1 MKKNDCKQPDG
12 TSQAQTGTNTGEPS
26 LFTQFIRTYFFDP
39 KTLFESVAGQDR
51 RHYLYFGDL
60 KENIFFISDH
70 MKKDFAFESNI
81 VRDWLSKWGDLIVEA
96 DRENYRSDI
105 SDIFSRK
112 KQHHS
117 VNYRVKNYRGE
128 AVWVHGQS
136 LIKWQ
141 EDQPVFFAGIVTD
154 LQEDLNIDPVT
165 GLLRSVALMNR
176 LKELT
181 KTGGW
186 VIAFGL
192 NDFSS
197 INDTIGRTMAN
208 RVLRKIFQILQ
219 SDQSNQLN
227 FFRIDGVK
235 FVAIAGNPNTV
246 PPTATANRIKSAI
259 DDVYVS
265 ANLFM
270 KNPCSIGFLQIP
282 KDYGV
287 DGEIIQVLSN
297 LINLAKRQ
305 PQDGFIIFSENAWE
319 EKQSRAKKLLS
330 LNKSVT
336 NRFKDFFIEVQPIID
351 ARKKSILGGEV
362 LLRWK
367 PGGRVV
373 APSEFIPLL
382 ESHHLIHSVGNW
394 VFEQTVALCK
404 KAVKFAPDILLSCNI
419 SYLQIFKPSFFPFL
433 KTTMEKTGV
442 SGRNLVLELTETVTD
457 ESHEILYRFINKI
470 RKEKMRFAIDDL
482 GSGYSSLN
490 FLFECP
496 ADIVKIDKALTK
508 KILASRFNKN
518 VLKTIVYACHEAKKR
533 VCIEGIET
541 EEELIEIMQLGGDS
555 LQGFYFYKPMPA
567 KAFLDLLKKGSPHA

>member
-1 MKKNDCKQPDG
+1 MKENDCEQLSDAQPNDR
-12 TSQAQTGTNTGEPS
+12 ELS
-26 LFTQFIRTYFFDP
+26 LFSHFISTHYFDP
-39 KTLFESVAGQDR
+39 ETFFNSIAGQER
-51 RHYLYFGDL
+51 RYYLYFGDM
-60 KENIFFISDH
+60 KENIFFISDR
-70 MKKDFAFESNI
+70 MKEDFAFPSNI
-81 VRDWLSKWGDLIVEA
+81 VQDWLTKWGNLIIEA
-96 DRENYRSDI
+96 DRENYRNDI
-105 SDIFSRK
+105 DEIFRLK

-117 VNYRVKNYRGE
+117 INYRVKNSRGE

-136 LIKWQ
+136 VIKWKD
-141 EDQPVFFAGIVTD
+141 EEPVFFAGLVSD

-176 LKELT
+176 LKELA
-181 KTGGW
+181 KVGGW
-186 VIAFGL
+186 VVAFGL

-219 SDQSNQLN
+219 SEQSNQLN

-394 VFEQTVALCK
+394 VFEQTVGLCK

-508 KILASRFNKN
+508 KTLASRFNKN

-567 KAFLDLLKKGSPHA
+567 KAFLDLLKKESPHA

>member
-227 FFRIDGVK
+227 FFRIDNVK
-235 FVAIAGNPNTV
+235 FVAIARQQNNTS
-246 PPTATANRIKSAI
+246 PTKIANHIKTVI
-259 DDVYVS
+259 TDVYAS
-265 ANLFM
+265 QHLFM

-282 KDYGV
+282 KDFFI
-287 DGEIIQVLSN
+287 DSEIIQTLGN
-297 LINLAKRQ
+297 LINSAKRH
-305 PQDGFIIFSENAWE
+305 PQDDFIVFTENALTG
-319 EKQSRAKKLLS
+319 KQTRAKRLLS
-330 LNKSVT
+330 LNQSVT
-336 NRFKDFFIEVQPIID
+336 NRFRDFFIEVQPIVN
-351 ARKKSILGGEV
+351 AANKTVLGGEV

-367 PGGRVV
+367 QNGQVI
-373 APSEFIPLL
+373 APSEFIPLM
-382 ESHHLIHSVGNW
+382 EAHHLIHPIGNW

-404 KAVKFAPDILLSCNI
+404 KAIRYVPDILISCNI
-419 SYLQIFKPSFFPFL
+419 SYLQILKSTFFLFIK
-433 KTTMEKTGV
+433 KTMDKKGV
-442 SGRNLVLELTETVTD
+442 LGRNLVLELTETVSDT
-457 ESHEILYRFINKI
+457 SHENLYRFIDKI
-470 RKEKMRFAIDDL
+470 RKEEIRFAIDDL
-482 GSGYSSLN
+482 GSGYSSLD

-496 ADIVKIDKALTK
+496 ADIVKIDKSLTK
-508 KILASRFNKN
+508 KTLTSPSNKN

-533 VCIEGIET
+533 VCVEGIET
-541 EEELIEIMQLGGDS
+541 VEELNEIMQTECDS
-555 LQGFYFYKPMPA
+555 FQGFYFYKPMPV
-567 KAFLDLLKKGSPHA
+567 KNFLNLLKKEGKNV

>member
-1 MKKNDCKQPDG
+1 MKENDCEQLSDAQPNDR
-12 TSQAQTGTNTGEPS
+12 ELS
-26 LFTQFIRTYFFDP
+26 LFSHFISTHYFDP
-39 KTLFESVAGQDR
+39 ETLFNSIAGQER
-51 RHYLYFGDL
+51 RYYLYFGDM
-60 KENIFFISDH
+60 KENIFFISDR
-70 MKKDFAFESNI
+70 MKEDFAFPSNI
-81 VRDWLSKWGDLIVEA
+81 VQDWLTKWGNLIIEA
-96 DRENYRSDI
+96 DRENYRNDI
-105 SDIFSRK
+105 DEIFKLK

-117 VNYRVKNYRGE
+117 INYRVKNSRGE

-136 LIKWQ
+136 VIKWKD
-141 EDQPVFFAGIVTD
+141 EEPVFFAGLVSD

-165 GLLRSVALMNR
+165 GLLRSVATMSR
-176 LKELT
+176 LKELA
-181 KTGGW
+181 KVGGW

-197 INDTIGRTMAN
+197 INDTIGRTRAN
-208 RVLRKIFQILQ
+208 QVLRKIFQILQ
-219 SDQSNQLN
+219 DEQRSFLS
-227 FFRIDGVK
+227 FFRIDNVK
-235 FVAIAGNPNTV
+235 FVAIPRQQNSI
-246 PPTATANRIKSAI
+246 PPTKIANHIKTVI
-259 DDVYVS
+259 TDVYAS
-265 ANLFM
+265 QHLFM

-394 VFEQTVALCK
+394 VFEQTVGLCK

-496 ADIVKIDKALTK
+496 ADIVKIDKSLTK
-508 KILASRFNKN
+508 KTLTSPSNKN

-533 VCIEGIET
+533 VCVEGIET
-541 EEELIEIMQLGGDS
+541 VEELNEIMQTECDS
-555 LQGFYFYKPMPA
+555 LQGFYFYKPMPV
-567 KAFLDLLKKGSPHA
+567 KNFLNLLKKEGKNV

>member
-1 MKKNDCKQPDG
+1 MKENDCEQLSNAQPNDR
-12 TSQAQTGTNTGEPS
+12 ELS
-26 LFTQFIRTYFFDP
+26 LFSHFISTHYFDP
-39 KTLFESVAGQDR
+39 ETLFNSIAGQER
-51 RHYLYFGDL
+51 RYYLYFGDM
-60 KENIFFISDH
+60 KENIFFISDR
-70 MKKDFAFESNI
+70 MKEDFAFPSNI
-81 VRDWLSKWGDLIVEA
+81 VQDWLTKWGNLIIEA
-96 DRENYRSDI
+96 DRENYRNDI
-105 SDIFSRK
+105 DEIFRLK

-117 VNYRVKNYRGE
+117 INYRVKNSRGE

-136 LIKWQ
+136 VIKWKD
-141 EDQPVFFAGIVTD
+141 EKPVFFAGLVSD

-165 GLLRSVALMNR
+165 GLLRSVATMSR
-176 LKELT
+176 LKELA
-181 KTGGW
+181 KVGGW

-197 INDTIGRTMAN
+197 INDTIGRTRAN
-208 RVLRKIFQILQ
+208 QVLRKIFQILQ
-219 SDQSNQLN
+219 DEQRSFLS
-227 FFRIDGVK
+227 FFRIDNVK
-235 FVAIAGNPNTV
+235 FVAIPRQQNSI
-246 PPTATANRIKSAI
+246 PPTKIANHIKTVI
-259 DDVYVS
+259 TDVYAS
-265 ANLFM
+265 QHLFM

-394 VFEQTVALCK
+394 VFEQTVGLCK

-496 ADIVKIDKALTK
+496 ADIVKIDKSLTK
-508 KILASRFNKN
+508 KTLTSPSNKN

-533 VCIEGIET
+533 VCVEGIET
-541 EEELIEIMQLGGDS
+541 VEELNEIMQTECDS
-555 LQGFYFYKPMPA
+555 LQGFYFYKPMPV
-567 KAFLDLLKKGSPHA
+567 KNFLNLLKKEGKNV

>member
-1 MKKNDCKQPDG
+1 MKENDCEQLSNAQPNDR
-12 TSQAQTGTNTGEPS
+12 ELS
-26 LFTQFIRTYFFDP
+26 LFSHFISTHYFDP
-39 KTLFESVAGQDR
+39 ETLFNSIAGQER
-51 RHYLYFGDL
+51 RYYLYFGDM
-60 KENIFFISDH
+60 KENIFFISDR
-70 MKKDFAFESNI
+70 MKEDFAFPSNI
-81 VRDWLSKWGDLIVEA
+81 VQDWLTKWGNLIIEA
-96 DRENYRSDI
+96 DRENYRNDI
-105 SDIFSRK
+105 DEIFRLK
-112 KQHHS
+112 KQYHS
-117 VNYRVKNYRGE
+117 INYRVKNSRGE

-136 LIKWQ
+136 VIKWKD
-141 EDQPVFFAGIVTD
+141 EEPVFFAGLVSD

-165 GLLRSVALMNR
+165 GLLRSVAMMSR
-176 LKELT
+176 LKELA
-181 KTGGW
+181 KVGGW

-197 INDTIGRTMAN
+197 INDTIGRTRAN
-208 RVLRKIFQILQ
+208 QVLRKIFQILQ
-219 SDQSNQLN
+219 TEQRSFLS
-227 FFRIDGVK
+227 FFRIDNVK
-235 FVAIAGNPNTV
+235 FVAIARQQNSI
-246 PPTATANRIKSAI
+246 PPTKIANHIKTVI
-259 DDVYVS
+259 TDVYAS
-265 ANLFM
+265 QHLFM

-394 VFEQTVALCK
+394 VFEQTVGLCK

-482 GSGYSSLN
+482 GSGYSSLD

-496 ADIVKIDKALTK
+496 ADIVKIDKSLTK
-508 KILASRFNKN
+508 KTLTSPSNKN

-533 VCIEGIET
+533 VCVEGIET
-541 EEELIEIMQLGGDS
+541 VEELNEIMQTECDS
-555 LQGFYFYKPMPA
+555 FQGFYFYKPMPV
-567 KAFLDLLKKGSPHA
+567 KNFLNLLKKEGKNV